1 MAIHTYPLPRFSN
14 NKGHRQS
21 VSGREE
27 LVIEVN
33 ASASASVYDAYVT
46 ILSSGGKIEI
56 KGQHFHELL
65 KALMRYSDRSFKQ
78 LMHDFL
84 IITNDAAGDEP
95 LKPLDLTEARANGMI
110 DRELDNRQ
118 LEQVFNHKRKN
129 ELLSLGEA

>member
-1 MAIHTYPLPRFSN
+1 M
-14 NKGHRQS
+14 
-21 VSGREE
+21 
-27 LVIEVN
+27 IEVN

-84 IITNDAAGDEP
+84 IITNDADGGEP
-95 LKPLDLTEARANGMI
+95 LRPLDLTEARTNGMV
-110 DRELDNRQ
+110 DRESDNRQ
-118 LEQVFNHKRKN
+118 IEQAFNQKRKN
-129 ELLSLGEA
+129 ELLSLGGA